1 MRTPDLDSVTIPELN
16 RLLADG
22 ELTAVDLA
30 SAYLERIRTIDPLLR
45 SVLCVNPAA
54 LVEAAESDRRRA
66 AGGVLG
72 PLDGIP
78 ILLKDNVDTADLP
91 TTAGSR
97 ALLLPPPERDAFLV
111 RRLRAAGVVV
121 LGKTNLSEWANFRS
135 ANSTSGWS
143 AVGGQTSNAHVLDHN
158 PSGSSSG
165 SGSSVAAA
173 LAQFAIGTETDGS
186 IVSPAG
192 TNGIAGLKP
201 SVGLVSRS
209 GVVPISGEQ
218 DTPGPMARHVVDLAV
233 ALGALQGRDPD
244 DPATSDYPD
253 DQVTDYAAALDPD
266 ALQGARLGL
275 WHVANES
282 DEIKAILQSGVD
294 ALKAAGADVVEV
306 ELPNV
311 ADVGTHELPAMWS
324 ELRHDLEAYLATRPG
339 APATLAELI
348 AFNEADPVEL
358 SKFPQD
364 HFEHAAK
371 APALTDAEYVE
382 HRTTARRLAREA
394 IDETLATQRLDAIV
408 AVTNGPA
415 WPITYYPDGDRGIVG
430 SSGAAAVAG
439 YPAVTVPAGF
449 VGPLPIGVTFFGA
462 RFADARMLAL
472 AAAFEERTRA
482 RRAPTFQP
490 SLNVEQPAD

>member
-1 MRTPDLDSVTIPELN
+1 
-16 RLLADG
+16 
-22 ELTAVDLA
+22 
-30 SAYLERIRTIDPLLR
+30 
-45 SVLCVNPAA
+45 
-54 LVEAAESDRRRA
+54 
-66 AGGVLG
+66 
-72 PLDGIP
+72 
-78 ILLKDNVDTADLP
+78 
-91 TTAGSR
+91 
-97 ALLLPPPERDAFLV
+97 
-111 RRLRAAGVVV
+111 
-121 LGKTNLSEWANFRS
+121 
-135 ANSTSGWS
+135 
-143 AVGGQTSNAHVLDHN
+143 
-158 PSGSSSG
+158 
-165 SGSSVAAA
+165 
-173 LAQFAIGTETDGS
+173 
-186 IVSPAG
+186 
-192 TNGIAGLKP
+192 
-201 SVGLVSRS
+201 
-209 GVVPISGEQ
+209 
-218 DTPGPMARHVVDLAV
+218 VVDLAV

-266 ALQGARLGL
+266 ALRGARLGL

-282 DEIKAILQSGVD
+282 DEIKAIIQSGVD

-311 ADVGTHELPAMWS
+311 AEVGTHELPAMWS

-371 APALTDAEYVE
+371 APALIDAEYVE

-490 SLNVEQPAD
+490 SLNVEQPVD